1 MINGNFK
8 VRVKRISDD
17 FFGTDAPKIEYTYN
31 DDENSFVS
39 DIIDNNIVENWN
51 NTAPVF
57 ITCQTGKGKTHFI
70 KEAIMPKAYKEGTSI
85 LLLVNRTALAR
96 QIKRDIAKELS
107 LTYGDTNPEEAMSLL
122 NEDGLDKMEKFGF
135 VTILTYQAITNLD
148 EETLKYNNYSYVIA
162 DEAHFFTSDSTFN
175 PDTYRILKKLINC
188 FEHSVRIYMTATPEV
203 CFEPIFR
210 AEHRDPSKE
219 LIPKIYDTG
228 RNYNYI
234 NHFYLLH
241 YLAEDKKI
249 TDLGKIIESLPE
261 KDKVLIFVSSKS
273 SGDKLAETL
282 KNDKI
287 PASFISP
294 DGKEIEK
301 PKESNEK
308 EYVEESD
315 TDDSS
320 AAFISSEKKYSET
333 FKQLVNKE
341 KFTEKVLISTSVADN
356 GINIKDTSVKH
367 IIIDSYDRTSF
378 LQMLGRVRISEEQ
391 KINLYVFPRTDKKLE
406 NMIADAQQKLAL
418 RIMVT
423 ATKPTGGELKKD
435 ILKDK
440 PGFSVDV
447 PEIYFSEASLY
458 TLLNKI
464 SKLRRILRL
473 HYKNPSYFPNVTEKQ
488 ESYLANTRKYCNV
501 YPELELRLLDALT
514 TQRSYDFACRQAKRD
529 GKEYKSFVNKN
540 NYESFILK
548 KRLELLHNR
557 IKNETLSVDLIEKV
571 QYLEYILPMLNDLP
585 DKATIEAEPPEN
597 GYIAAEYANF
607 LGVKPDKIKKYKG
620 KPGDDAP
627 NNSPESPEQPISE
640 HSAGDV
646 GKEDDIVA
654 LIKPLVIS
662 KDDYKTY
669 ITDGKCSP
677 DSWPELETNGFP
689 NKLDKID
696 ESHKFYPLIE
706 ALSKRYKVKTKK
718 IIKEFNN
725 DDDFKK
731 WEMVTIKCSSNK
743 PGYPVHYVLI
753 ER

>member
-1 MINGNFK
+1 MITRGDYMINGNFK
-8 VRVKRISDD
+8 VRLKRISDD
-17 FFGTDAPKIEYTYN
+17 FFGKDAPNIEYTYN
-31 DDENSFVS
+31 DDEDSFVS

-96 QIKRDIAKELS
+96 QIKRDIAKEIS

-148 EETLKYNNYSYVIA
+148 EETLNYNNYSYVIA

-175 PDTYRILKKLINC
+175 PDTYRILKKLIKC
-188 FEHSVRIYMTATPEV
+188 FENSVRIYMTATPEV

-210 AEHRDPSKE
+210 AEHRNPSKE

-249 TDLGKIIESLPE
+249 TDLGKIIESVPE

-273 SGDKLAETL
+273 FGDKLAKTL

-294 DGKEIEK
+294 DGKEYI
-301 PKESNEK
+301 
-308 EYVEESD
+308 EESD
-315 TDDSS
+315 TDDIS
-320 AAFISSEKKYSET
+320 AAFISSEKKDSET
-333 FKQLVNKE
+333 FNQLVNKE

-367 IIIDSYDRTSF
+367 VIIDSYDRTSF
-378 LQMLGRVRISEEQ
+378 LQMLGRVRISKEQ
-391 KINLYVFPRTDKKLE
+391 KINLYVFPHTDENLE
-406 NMIADAQQKLAL
+406 NMIADAQQELAL

-423 ATKPTGGELKKD
+423 ATKPTSGELKKD
-435 ILKDK
+435 IFKDR

-473 HYKNPSYFPNVTEKQ
+473 HYKNSSYFPNVTEKQ
-488 ESYLANTRKYCNV
+488 ESYLAHTRKYCNV

-514 TQRSYDFACRQAKRD
+514 TQRSYDFVCRQAKRD
-529 GKEYKSFVNKN
+529 GKEYKRFVNKN
-540 NYESFILK
+540 DYESFIIK
-548 KRLELLHNR
+548 KRLDILHNR
-557 IKNETLSVDLIEKV
+557 IKNEPLSKELIEKV
-571 QYLEYILPMLNDLP
+571 QYLDHLLSILNDLP
-585 DKATIEAEPPEN
+585 DNATIEATPPGI

-607 LGVKPDKIKKYKG
+607 LGVSSDRIEEYKG
-620 KPGDDAP
+620 KPVDDAP
-627 NNSPESPEQPISE
+627 NNSLESPEQPISE

-654 LIKPLVIS
+654 LIKPLVVS
-662 KDDYKTY
+662 KDDYNTY
-669 ITDGKCSP
+669 ITDMKCSP
-677 DSWPELETNGFP
+677 DSWPWLEKNGFT
-689 NKLDKID
+689 NKLNEID
-696 ESHKFYPLIE
+696 ERHKFHPLIE
-706 ALSKRYKVKTKK
+706 ALSKHYNVKTKQ
-718 IIKEFNN
+718 IIEKFNK

-731 WEMVTIKCSSNK
+731 WKMVVIKCSSNK